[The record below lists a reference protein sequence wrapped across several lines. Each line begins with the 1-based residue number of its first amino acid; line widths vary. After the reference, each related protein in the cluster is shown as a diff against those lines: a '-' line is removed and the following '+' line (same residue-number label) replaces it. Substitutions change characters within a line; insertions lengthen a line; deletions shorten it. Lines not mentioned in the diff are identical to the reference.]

1 MSTTTTVSTTPITT
15 STPTIRHNGMLF
27 LLVHNVSLYYLV
39 LSVGVIAGITIGVI
53 ILLILMIVIIIVIV
67 ISLYKG

>member
-1 MSTTTTVSTTPITT
+1 MSTTTTVLNTPIIT
-15 STPTIRHNGMLF
+15 STPTIKSNGML
-27 LLVHNVSLYYLV
+27 LLVVHNVSLYYLV

-53 ILLILMIVIIIVIV
+53 ILLTLTIVIIIVMV